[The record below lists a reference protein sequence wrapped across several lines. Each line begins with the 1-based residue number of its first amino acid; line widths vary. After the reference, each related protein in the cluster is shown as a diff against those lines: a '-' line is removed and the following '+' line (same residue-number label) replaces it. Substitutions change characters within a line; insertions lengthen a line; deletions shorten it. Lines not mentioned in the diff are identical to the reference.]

1 MAMAGLVIRADYE
14 PAELRRLARRTNNR
28 AQALRLL
35 AIAAAL
41 DGARRVQAAKS
52 GAMDRQTL
60 RDWVIRFNEAG
71 PQGLIDR
78 PKGHARCRLAEGQL
92 AVLKAW
98 MLRGPNPEI
107 DGVSAWRIVD
117 AISFCKER
125 FGVPYSEEGMR
136 RILRQELN
144 LSHQKTR
151 PVHPQHDP
159 RRAEAFKKGAAPLA
173 RHSA

>member
-1 MAMAGLVIRADYE
+1 MAGLAIRADYE
-14 PAELRRLARRTNNR
+14 PAELRHRARRTNNR
-28 AQALRLL
+28 AQALRLV

-41 DGARRVQAAKS
+41 DGASRAEAAKA
-52 GAMDRQTL
+52 GVMDRQTL
-60 RDWVIRFNEAG
+60 RDWVVRFNAAG
-71 PQGLIDR
+71 PEGLLDR
-78 PKGHARCRLAEGQL
+78 SKGRARCRLEEGQL
-92 AVLKAW
+92 AVLKTW
-98 MLRGPNPEI
+98 MLRGPKPER

-117 AISFCKER
+117 AVAFCEER
-125 FGVPYSEEGMR
+125 FGVRYSEEGMR

-159 RRAEAFKKGAAPLA
+159 RRAEAFKKGAARPA

>member
-1 MAMAGLVIRADYE
+1 MAGLAIRADYE
-14 PAELRRLARRTNNR
+14 PAELRRLARRTKNR
-28 AQALRLL
+28 AQALRLV
-35 AIAAAL
+35 AIALAL
-41 DGARRVQAAKS
+41 EGAPRAEAAKT

-71 PQGLIDR
+71 PQGLLDR
-78 PKGHARCRLAEGQL
+78 PKGHARCRLEEGQL

-98 MLRGPNPEI
+98 MLRGPDPER
-107 DGVSAWRIVD
+107 DGISAWRIVD
-117 AISFCKER
+117 AIAFCKER

-159 RRAEAFKKGAAPLA
+159 RRAEAFKKGAALPT
-173 RHSA
+173 RQSA

>member
-1 MAMAGLVIRADYE
+1 M
-14 PAELRRLARRTNNR
+14 TR

-35 AIAAAL
+35 AIARAL
-41 DGARRVQAAKS
+41 EGASRAEAAKA

-60 RDWVIRFNEAG
+60 HDWVIRFNQAG
-71 PQGLIDR
+71 PEGLLDR
-78 PKGHARCRLAEGQL
+78 PKGHARCRLEEGQL

-98 MLRGPNPEI
+98 MLRGPNPER
-107 DGVSAWRIVD
+107 DGVSAWRIAD
-117 AISFCKER
+117 AVSFCEAR
-125 FGVPYSEEGMR
+125 LGVRYSDEGMR

-159 RRAEAFKKGAAPLA
+159 RRAEAFKKGVASPA